1 MAKGVRSGMKEG
13 TRQLSQ
19 PPLVKN
25 TACKV
30 CRSRKIRC
38 DGKKPVC
45 GTCYRTAISRGIH
58 PKDMNCTWPF
68 EGEEDEDM
76 RAKEDKIR
84 TLEQR
89 VQSLQ
94 EILHSNEELI
104 RSYQDAQQHQ
114 TNLSGTPQRA
124 TGLGKGNGNGEG
136 EGGDAYARG
145 LSVLAFT
152 PLVP

>member
-1 MAKGVRSGMKEG
+1 
-13 TRQLSQ
+13 
-19 PPLVKN
+19 
-25 TACKV
+25 
-30 CRSRKIRC
+30 
-38 DGKKPVC
+38 
-45 GTCYRTAISRGIH
+45 
-58 PKDMNCTWPF
+58 MNCTWPF

-114 TNLSGTPQRA
+114 TNLNGTPQRPLDSKREMEMEREREA
-124 TGLGKGNGNGEG
+124 TPTLEDFQSSLSHLWSLDTGKKKESEEG
-136 EGGDAYARG
+136 K
-145 LSVLAFT
+145 S
-152 PLVP
+152 